1 MSIDSTLVYAD
12 CGRKTGV
19 RKPLAAAAAAAAA
32 ATTTTTTSSSSS
44 SSSSII
50 IIVIVIIT
58 ITVNS
63 GVRPLQHNLHI
74 EVRLV
79 MILDDSDEVSKD
91 LRRAANNAS
100 LIELAIAVAQRDWLY
115 PNDSGEVLRNLRRAA
130 NNASLIELAIA
141 VAQPEPT
148 YPSILAIVNAQG
160 LLKALLQSHWSS
172 LAA

>member
-1 MSIDSTLVYAD
+1 MSIDSTLVYTE

-19 RKPLAAAAAAAAA
+19 RKTLAAAAA

-50 IIVIVIIT
+50 IIIIVIIT
-58 ITVNS
+58 ITMRYRKTS
-63 GVRPLQHNLHI
+63 GELPTMPASSNLLSLLLNGTGVLPRPY
-74 EVRLV
+74 
-79 MILDDSDEVSKD
+79 DEGSVSHCGVTGY
-91 LRRAANNAS
+91 
-100 LIELAIAVAQRDWLY
+100 IARPSVY

-148 YPSILAIVNAQG
+148 CPSILAIVNAQG